1 MDTTYLDNR
10 QSYFEYNITTDLSPG
25 AVAAIFENAG
35 QQYHYFTIQKDY
47 FKIKAPSLSQS

>member
-35 QQYHYFTIQKDY
+35 QQYHYFTIQKDC
-47 FKIKAPSLSQS
+47 FEMMAPHLEQR